1 MAEMSSIKR
10 NIIKGM
16 HKVMLDCNTA
26 TLYVTKREYV
36 KLGCVDRL
44 KLSMHL
50 ASCKYCRQFA
60 KQSITISHHIAE
72 LSKVDESNYRHH
84 LSKEQKNKM
93 IKVIESQQLTS

>member
-1 MAEMSSIKR
+1 MSSIKIY
-10 NIIKGM
+10 IIKGLQ
-16 HKVMLDCNTA
+16 KVMFDCNTA
-26 TLYVTKREYV
+26 TLYITKREYV
-36 KLGCVDRL
+36 KLGFVDRL

-60 KQSITISHHIAE
+60 KQSVTISHHIAE

-93 IKVIESQQLTS
+93 IKEIELQQITS

>member
-1 MAEMSSIKR
+1 MSSIKR
-10 NIIKGM
+10 NIIKFM
-16 HKVMLDCNTA
+16 HNVMLDCNTA
-26 TLYVTKREYV
+26 TLYITKREYV
-36 KLGCVDRL
+36 KLGWVERL

-72 LSKVDESNYRHH
+72 LSKVDKTNHRHH

-93 IKVIESQQLTS
+93 IKEIELQQITS